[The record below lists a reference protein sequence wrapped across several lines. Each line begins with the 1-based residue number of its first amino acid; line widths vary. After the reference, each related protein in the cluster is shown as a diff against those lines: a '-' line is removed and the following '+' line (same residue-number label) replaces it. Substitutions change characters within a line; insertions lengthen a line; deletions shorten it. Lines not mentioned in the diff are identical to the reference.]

1 MNKVFLRSG
10 EYTLEALNNIVEKF
24 PNGMTSYLE
33 TYYEVVAEITNS
45 INLGSTSKRVE
56 ETEATV
62 GRGGLWML
70 AEDLAD
76 KFELQNKGR
85 EWDGEFFDEIDK
97 FLEKELYEKV

>member
-1 MNKVFLRSG
+1 MAKEFVLTKEIPGNYLKNFKNKEIMNNLDEIIQNLPKL
-10 EYTLEALNNIVEKF
+10 TNKF
-24 PNGMTSYLE
+24 PNGLSSYLE

-76 KFELQNKGR
+76 KFELQN
-85 EWDGEFFDEIDK
+85 
-97 FLEKELYEKV
+97 VS